1 MQVLVTGA
9 AGKLGR
15 ILRKVWLQTG
25 ALGRGPVWT
34 VRQPVFPDD
43 VTWDI
48 LSGPVPPIA
57 KSAVIFHLAGILRG
71 DAASLAANTALALM
85 VCKTAK
91 KAGAKH
97 VFLASSAAVYGS
109 SCERHT
115 EETLPWPQSDYGHAK
130 LNMEREALNWAQNA
144 GANAPG
150 VTCLRI
156 GNVLGADMLLGKA
169 VHDQEILLDPVPGHR
184 KGPIRSYIGP
194 HAFAQVIAKLIS
206 SAVAGASLPEILNIA
221 APKPVYMADL
231 LLAAKQPF
239 RFGPPNSGIIP
250 SVNISSERLASLV
263 PLVSTPAKAMV
274 ADWQRLLA
282 YPT

>member
-15 ILRKVWLQTG
+15 ILRIVWLQTG
-25 ALGRGPVWT
+25 ALGCSPVWT

-48 LSGPVPPIA
+48 LSGPVPLIA
-57 KSAVIFHLAGILRG
+57 KGAVILHLAGVLRG
-71 DAASLAANTALALM
+71 DAASLAANTALALK
-85 VCKTAK
+85 VCKAAQ
-91 KAGAKH
+91 KAGASH
-97 VFLASSAAVYGS
+97 VFLASSAAVYGAS
-109 SCERHT
+109 DGEHT
-115 EETLPWPQSDYGHAK
+115 EEKRPCPQSDYGQAK
-130 LNMEREALNWAQNA
+130 LNMERNALYWAHNA

-156 GNVLGADMLLGKA
+156 GNVLGADMLLARA
-169 VHDQEILLDPVPGHR
+169 VRDQEILLDPVPGHGN
-184 KGPIRSYIGP
+184 GPTRSYIGP
-194 HAFAQVIAKLIS
+194 HAFAQVLARLVLR
-206 SAVAGASLPEILNIA
+206 AVAGASLPEILNIA
-221 APKPVYMADL
+221 APEPVYMADL
-231 LLAAKQPF
+231 LLAARQPF
-239 RFGPPNSGIIP
+239 RFGPPNSDTIP
-250 SVNISSERLASLV
+250 SVHISNARLAALA